1 MPYDVAFRHQQALD
15 PSALTTIVAA
25 LHAVTTA
32 IDDCRN
38 AGVPFDADP
47 GVLLLARHLG
57 HIAGTGSD
65 DSLLRRRCEDKMAEL
80 KQHPALAT
88 LAIRGVAYDAAAKD
102 LFHVE
107 GRAALRRLAAA
118 LGLSEGEFDLRSNRG
133 HVSQSGE
140 ITLQTDEVRV
150 QLSLTSLGSGHE
162 VNYRRVRGRHDHL
175 GDRARYAMAR
185 ELLASERFAERLRR
199 ELRLTPSAHAPAL
212 LAG

>member
-15 PSALTTIVAA
+15 PSGLTTIVAA

-38 AGVPFDADP
+38 AGVAFDVDP

-57 HIAGTGSD
+57 HLAGAGSD
-65 DSLLRRRCEDKMAEL
+65 DTLLKRRCTEKIAEL

-88 LAIRGVAYDAAAKD
+88 LAIRGVAYDEAAKN
-102 LFHVE
+102 LFHAD
-107 GRAALRRLAAA
+107 GRRALHRLAIA
-118 LGLSEGEFDLRSNRG
+118 LGLSEGEFDIRSNRG
-133 HVSQSGE
+133 HASQSGE

-150 QLSLTSLGSGHE
+150 QLSLTALGPGHE

-175 GDRARYAMAR
+175 GDRARYAMVR
-185 ELLASERFAERLRR
+185 ELLATERFAERLCR
-199 ELRLTPSAHAPAL
+199 ELRLTPAAPAPAL